1 MKPNEIAQHFGLS
14 EQEAQEAAQKGP
26 QRAAQD
32 LGVSEDALR
41 DAMPQKA
48 PEAVVVDVLSGTV
61 EEILAWVGDDVD
73 RALRASD
80 VEQERSKPRVTLLT
94 ALTDIIEAS

>member
-1 MKPNEIAQHFGLS
+1 MRPDEIARHFGLS

-41 DAMPQKA
+41 DALPQNA
-48 PEAVVVDVLSGTV
+48 PEPVAEDVPSGTV
-61 EEILAWVGDDVD
+61 EEILDWVGNDVD
-73 RALRASD
+73 KAMRASD
-80 VEQERSKPRVTLLT
+80 AEQERSKPRVTLLS